1 MHPPKLSIVLA
12 SQNVCTSI
20 DSCIDS
26 VLGQSLSSFELLCVD
41 MGAENGTRERVEAY
55 AVRDARVKCLWKDAG
70 GRGAAANLAIRS
82 ACGDYVGFAA
92 PGDVPDP
99 AMYERLVQF
108 ADAHPRVDVVKCN
121 YDALTETDGG
131 QSLVSHKLLGK
142 RVKDYGK
149 MLDPRKHSYLF
160 GLERATRAAL
170 YRRSF
175 LTRYNIRFREAQD
188 DPFEDHG
195 FWFQT
200 MALAGGVAF
209 LPEVLCRQRDVAA
222 DGFDDA
228 CDIFSMCDE
237 YDFIEQRIKNCHGI
251 LDAVQRPY
259 LAARYRACSSV
270 LRRLAVEKRPA
281 LVQRMHADFAPRIP
295 QEDMVDKIFPR
306 VMFRRLNRE
315 LKLLL
320 ADPAGYL
327 LDINKQVERAQ
338 RRKR

>member
-1 MHPPKLSIVLA
+1 MTFPKISIVLLC
-12 SQNVCTSI
+12 QNISESADLYLTNFRE
-20 DSCIDS
+20 
-26 VLGQSLSSFELLCVD
+26 QMLSEIEVLCVD
-41 MGAENGTRERVEAY
+41 MGAADGTWACLETQTAK
-55 AVRDARVKCLWKDAG
+55 DARVKILHVDAG
-70 GRGAAANLAIRS
+70 DAGVAKNLAIRS
-82 ACGDYVGFAA
+82 AQGDYVGFVA

-160 GLERATRAAL
+160 GLERATRAGI

-175 LTRYNIRFREAQD
+175 LTRYNIRFREAQGN
-188 DPFEDHG
+188 PFEEHG

-222 DGFDDA
+222 DGFDDV

-237 YDFIEQRIKNCHGI
+237 YDFIEQRIKNYHGI
-251 LDAVQRPY
+251 LDAVRRSY